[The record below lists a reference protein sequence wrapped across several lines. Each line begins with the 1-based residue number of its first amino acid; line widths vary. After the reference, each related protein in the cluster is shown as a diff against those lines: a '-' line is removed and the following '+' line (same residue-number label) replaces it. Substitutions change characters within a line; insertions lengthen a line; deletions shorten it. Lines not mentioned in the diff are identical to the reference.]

1 MRPVSVTPVEM
12 VRSRKEEVSMPAMN
26 MQISFLGAAQ
36 NVTGSSYL
44 VEAKG
49 FRLLVDCGMYQ
60 ERKLKSRNW
69 DPFPADPESID
80 AILLTHAHLD
90 HCGLVPKLV
99 RAGFKGKVYCTR
111 ATADIVEIV
120 LLDSAKIQ
128 TEDVAYKKKRHKR
141 EGRKGPYPLEP
152 LYTIEDAEA
161 SIQLLTGVDYEKE
174 VVLAE
179 GVVATFRNAGHILGS
194 SSVKIVVTDGGE
206 QRSILFSGDVGRWDL
221 PILEDPESAS
231 QADYVVVESTY
242 GNRLHKPTATIPD
255 SLATIINE
263 TREAGG
269 NVVIPSFAI
278 ERTQELL
285 YHLNGLLSEKKI
297 PPLLAF
303 VDSPMAIRVTEV
315 FRRHPELFDEEARA
329 LLERGDHPCDFP
341 GLTLSRTVHQ
351 SKSINHIRGTALI
364 IAGSGM
370 CTGGRVKHHLVNNI
384 GREEST
390 VLFIG
395 YQAVGTL
402 GRIILEGVEKI
413 RIHGKEHKVK
423 ARIEKING
431 FSAHA
436 DRNEL
441 LQWLSGITEPPK
453 RVFVTHGE
461 PESANGFASWLNGKT
476 GWSCSVPSYR
486 DCVTLD

>member
-1 MRPVSVTPVEM
+1 MNGMLLRM
-12 VRSRKEEVSMPAMN
+12 DRNKKEEVSMSAMN
-26 MQISFLGAAQ
+26 MKLSFFGAAQ

-44 VEAKG
+44 LEAKG

-69 DPFPADPESID
+69 DPFPAEPESID
-80 AILLTHAHLD
+80 AIVLTHAHLD

-99 RAGFKGKVYCTR
+99 KAGFKGKVYCTK

-174 VVLAE
+174 LVLTE
-179 GVVATFRNAGHILGS
+179 GLVATFHNVGHILGS
-194 SSVKIVVTDGGE
+194 SSVKFVVTDGGE

-221 PILEDPESAS
+221 PILQDPVLPE
-231 QADYVVVESTY
+231 QADYIVIESTY
-242 GNRLHKPTATIPD
+242 GNRIHKPTATIPD

-285 YHLNGLLSEKKI
+285 YHLNGLLGEKKI
-297 PPLLAF
+297 PRLIAF
-303 VDSPMAIRVTEV
+303 VDSPMAIRVTQV
-315 FRRHPELFDEEARA
+315 FRRHPELFDEEAVEQ
-329 LLERGDHPCDFP
+329 LERGDHPCDFP
-341 GLTLSRTVHQ
+341 GLTLSRTAHQ

-370 CTGGRVKHHLVNNI
+370 CTGGRIKHHIANNI

-390 VLFIG
+390 ILFIG

-402 GRIILEGVEKI
+402 GRIILEGAEEI

-436 DRNEL
+436 DKDEL
-441 LQWLSGITEPPK
+441 LRWLSGISQPPRK
-453 RVFVTHGE
+453 VFVTHGE
-461 PESANGFASWLNGKT
+461 PESANGFASYLNSKR